1 MSAPDVTGDL
11 LRSVSRTFYMSVRIL
26 PPALRETMGVAYLL
40 ARTSDTIADRESAP
54 VATRL
59 RRLTEFGA
67 MVQSGAN
74 PQGIANIQRDI
85 QPQHEGERALMAAL
99 PRVFERFGAFK
110 PWEWK
115 ETQELLANIIRGQS
129 NDLRTFPESGHI
141 TALADADSLEDYTY
155 LVAGCVGEWWTRM
168 SFHHFPRYLERTE
181 ADLMPLAGAFGK
193 ALQLVN
199 ILRDMPA
206 DLRAGRCYLPAD
218 ELLAAGADPA
228 TLLENPAAAQP
239 VFDAWMAKARGYLE
253 EGRDYIRAIRPWRIR
268 IACYIPW
275 RLAKQ
280 TLDLMAATP
289 PLGSAEKVK
298 VSRSMVYR
306 SMLRSLHAAF
316 SNGPLR

>member
-40 ARTSDTIADRESAP
+40 ARTSDTIADCEGAP

-59 RRLTEFGA
+59 RRLAEFGA
-67 MVQSGAN
+67 MVQSGGN

-85 QPQHEGERALMAAL
+85 QPRHEGECALMAAL

-129 NDLRTFPESGHI
+129 NDLRNFPDPANI
-141 TALADADSLEDYTY
+141 TALPDADSLEDYTY

-168 SFHHFPRYLERTE
+168 SFHHFPRYSKRTE
-181 ADLMPLAGAFGK
+181 EDLMPLAASFGK

-206 DLRAGRCYLPAD
+206 DLAAGRCYLPAD
-218 ELLAAGADPA
+218 ELRAAGADPA

-239 VFDAWMAKARGYLE
+239 VFDAWMEKARGYLA

-275 RLAKQ
+275 RLAGQ

-289 PLGSAEKVK
+289 PLGSADKVK

-306 SMLRSLHAAF
+306 SMLRGLHAAF